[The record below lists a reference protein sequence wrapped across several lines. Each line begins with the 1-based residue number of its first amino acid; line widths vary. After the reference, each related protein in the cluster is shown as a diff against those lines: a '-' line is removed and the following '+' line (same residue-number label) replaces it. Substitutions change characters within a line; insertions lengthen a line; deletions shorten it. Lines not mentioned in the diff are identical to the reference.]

1 MQELISQKNNERID
15 KYLSDVL
22 DKSRSLVAK
31 MLDTECVLVN
41 GKTVKSSYKVKEGD
55 KITIVK
61 DYVEDISLTPEK
73 MSLDIVYES
82 DNVIVINKPS
92 GLVVHPGSG
101 NKSHTL
107 VNGLLYHTHLSDGE
121 MDRPGIVHRIDK
133 DTSGLMLVAKNN
145 EAHQILAD
153 DFKNKRVERK
163 YIALVKGV
171 LQNNNIVIDAPI
183 GRDEKNRK
191 KMCVTDKNSKHA
203 VTRVK
208 VLKRFSKYTLIEC
221 VLETGRTHQIRVHL
235 SCIGYPLFND
245 PVYGKEV
252 IKGFG
257 QFVHSKEVTFIEPIT
272 KEALHFEVPLP
283 EIFQNFLNDLE
294 KDNEKNIEENSHS
307 KN

>member
-1 MQELISQKNNERID
+1 MQEFICQKNNERID
-15 KYLSDVL
+15 KYLSEVL
-22 DKSRSLVAK
+22 GKSRSLVTK
-31 MLDTECVLVN
+31 MLDTECILVN
-41 GKTVKSSYKVKEGD
+41 GKSSKSSYKVKEGD
-55 KITIVK
+55 KITLVK
-61 DYVEDISLTPEK
+61 DYVEDVCLKPEK
-73 MSLDIVYES
+73 MSLNIVYES
-82 DNVIVINKPS
+82 ENVIVVNKPS

-101 NKSHTL
+101 NKDHTL
-107 VNGLLYHTHLSDGE
+107 VNGLLYHTNLSDGE
-121 MDRPGIVHRIDK
+121 ENRPGVVHRIDK

-235 SCIGYPLFND
+235 SYIGYPLFND

-257 QFVHSKEVTFIEPIT
+257 QFLHSKEISFIEPIT